1 MTSKFSLEG
10 KRALVTG
17 GGSGIGLAIA
27 QGIVENGGSAVIVG
41 RREEMLKEACAS
53 MGPKTSYMVHDV
65 TDLSGNVEFVKKL
78 EGDGPVDILV
88 NNAGQ
93 NIKKPVLETSDEIYY
108 NILEVN
114 LVAVFSLTR
123 EISRF
128 MLERKRGAIINI
140 ASMTSLFGI
149 PYVSAYTSSKAAIA
163 GLTKQLATELS
174 PFGITVNAVAPGFID
189 TAMSRKAFEGDP
201 ERKRKVLSRT
211 PMNELGLPEDVANA
225 VVFLASPAA
234 RYLTGVVL
242 PVDGGT
248 SIGF

>member
-17 GGSGIGLAIA
+17 GGSGIGLAIS
-27 QGIVENGGSAVIVG
+27 QGIVEHGGSVVIVG
-41 RREEMLKEACAS
+41 RREELLKEACGS
-53 MGPKTSYMVHDV
+53 MGSKASYMVHDV
-65 TDLSGNVEFVKKL
+65 TDLPGNVEFVKKL
-78 EGDGPVDILV
+78 EAIGPVDILV

-93 NIKKPVLETSDEIYY
+93 NIKKPVLETTDEIYH

-114 LVAVFSLTR
+114 LIAVFSLTR
-123 EISRF
+123 EIGRY

-163 GLTKQLATELS
+163 GLTKQLATEFS

-234 RYLTGVVL
+234 RYLTGVIL

>member
-17 GGSGIGLAIA
+17 GGSGIGLAIS
-27 QGIVENGGSAVIVG
+27 QGIVENGGSVVIVG

-53 MGPKTSYMVHDV
+53 MGPKASYIVHDV
-65 TDLSGNVEFVKKL
+65 TDLPGNVEFVKKL
-78 EGDGPVDILV
+78 EAGGPVDILV

-93 NIKKPVLETSDEIYY
+93 NIKKPVLETTDEIYH

-114 LVAVFSLTR
+114 LIAVFSLTR
-123 EISRF
+123 EISRY
-128 MLERKRGAIINI
+128 MLERKSGAIINI
-140 ASMTSLFGI
+140 ASMASLFGI

-211 PMNELGLPEDVANA
+211 PMNELGLPEDVANS

-234 RYLTGVVL
+234 RYLTGVIL

>member
-17 GGSGIGLAIA
+17 GGSGIGLAIS
-27 QGIVENGGSAVIVG
+27 QGIVENGGSVVIVG
-41 RREEMLKEACAS
+41 RREELLKEACDS
-53 MGPKTSYMVHDV
+53 MGPKASYMVHDV
-65 TDLSGNVEFVKKL
+65 TDLSGNVGFVKKL
-78 EGDGPVDILV
+78 EAGGPVDILV

-93 NIKKPVLETSDEIYY
+93 NIKKPVLETTDEIYH

-140 ASMTSLFGI
+140 ASMASLFGI

>member
-17 GGSGIGLAIA
+17 GGSGIGLAIS
-27 QGIVENGGSAVIVG
+27 QGIVENGGSVVIVG
-41 RREEMLKEACAS
+41 RREELLKEACDS
-53 MGPKTSYMVHDV
+53 MGPMASYMIHDV
-65 TDLSGNVEFVKKL
+65 TDLPGNVEFARKL
-78 EGDGPVDILV
+78 EEGGPVDILV

-93 NIKKPVLETSDEIYY
+93 NIKKTVLETTDEIFH

-114 LVAVFSLTR
+114 LIAVFSLTR
-123 EISRF
+123 EIGRY

-149 PYVSAYTSSKAAIA
+149 PFVSAYTSSKAAVA
-163 GLTKQLATELS
+163 GLTKQLATEFS
-174 PFGITVNAVAPGFID
+174 PCGITVNAVAPGFID

-234 RYLTGVVL
+234 RYLTGVIL

>member
-1 MTSKFSLEG
+1 M
-10 KRALVTG
+10 
-17 GGSGIGLAIA
+17 
-27 QGIVENGGSAVIVG
+27 
-41 RREEMLKEACAS
+41 
-53 MGPKTSYMVHDV
+53 
-65 TDLSGNVEFVKKL
+65 
-78 EGDGPVDILV
+78 

-93 NIKKPVLETSDEIYY
+93 NIKKSVLETTDEIYH

-123 EISRF
+123 EISRY

-140 ASMTSLFGI
+140 ASMASLFGI

-211 PMNELGLPEDVANA
+211 PMNELGLPEDVANS